1 MTKEFNTTG
10 SCNPERHYMVNIDDK
25 LAKVKE
31 LVDKGLYFTINRA
44 RQFGKTTML
53 NLLYNRLKSEY
64 LIIQISFEG
73 VGESLYANESSFC
86 STFKRMVARDM
97 ELSSKEDLLRWNAN
111 PIPGSLD
118 GLALMISDF
127 CCGTQKPVVVLID
140 EVDKSTDNQLFL
152 NFLGMLRNKYLERDK
167 NGMNSTFHSVVLAGV
182 YDVKNLKLKIRS
194 DEERKYNSPWNVA
207 VRFNVDMTLS
217 AEGIKGMLD
226 EYEADYHTGMD
237 TQIIAAEIHR
247 LTSGYPVLVSYLC
260 SLTHEELEGDWT
272 IKGINKAA
280 KYIIIGN
287 NTLADDIS
295 KNLGNNQE
303 LRNFMYS
310 ISVNG
315 EAYTYN
321 LTDEIL
327 KIADMYSYIKN
338 IDGHVAIH
346 NAIFEEI
353 FHEYFSI
360 RYQRENSG
368 KISVTKSEYI
378 LDGKLNMEYIIERF
392 KDLIEEEYR
401 DEDAEFL
408 ERQGRLLFLCFLKP
422 IINGTGYY
430 YVEPQTRDN
439 KRMDIVVNY
448 AGEEFL
454 VELKLWYGNKYER
467 KGEDQVSEYAN
478 TRGLKKAYLVTFSFL
493 KEKVVQ
499 PEPEWKT
506 VNGVEVYEG
515 IIWAKR
521 K

>member
-1 MTKEFNTTG
+1 MAKEFNTTG
-10 SCNPERHYMVNIDDK
+10 CCNPERHYMVNIDDK
-25 LAKVKE
+25 LAEIEE
-31 LVDKGLYFTINRA
+31 LVNKGKYFTINRA
-44 RQFGKTTML
+44 RQFGKTTTM
-53 NLLYNRLKSEY
+53 NFLYNRLKSEY
-64 LIIQISFEG
+64 IMIQISFEG

-86 STFKRMVARDM
+86 STFKKMAARIL
-97 ELSSKEDLLRWNAN
+97 ELSSKEDLLRWNAL
-111 PIPGSLD
+111 PTPTSLD
-118 GLALMISDF
+118 DLALMISNF
-127 CCGTQKPVVVLID
+127 CSESKKPVVVLID

-152 NFLGMLRNKYLERDK
+152 NFLGMLRNKYLDRDK
-167 NGMNSTFHSVVLAGV
+167 NGMNSTFHSVILAGV
-182 YDVKNLKLKIRS
+182 YDVKNLKLKIRN
-194 DEERKYNSPWNVA
+194 DEERKYNSPWNIA

-226 EYEADYHTGMD
+226 EYESDYHTGMD
-237 TQIIAAEIHR
+237 TKLIADEIRR

-272 IKGINKAA
+272 IEGINKAA

-303 LRNFMYS
+303 LRSFMYS

-315 EAYTYN
+315 ETYSYN

-338 IDGHVAIH
+338 VDGHVAIH

-378 LDGKLNMEYIIERF
+378 LGGKLNMEYIIERF

-401 DEDAEFL
+401 DEDAGFL

-454 VELKLWYGNKYER
+454 IELKLWYGNKYER

-478 TRGLKKAYLVTFSFL
+478 TRSLKKAYLITFSFL

-499 PEPEWKT
+499 AEPEWKT
-506 VNGVEVYEG
+506 VNGVDVYEG

-521 K
+521 R

>member
-1 MTKEFNTTG
+1 MAKEFNTTG

-25 LAKVKE
+25 LAEIEE
-31 LVDKGLYFTINRA
+31 LVDKGKYFTINRA
-44 RQFGKTTML
+44 RQFGKTTTM
-53 NLLYNRLKSEY
+53 NFLYNSLSDEY
-64 LIIQISFEG
+64 LVYQISFESDG
-73 VGESLYANESSFC
+73 DLFESKPEFC
-86 STFKRMVARDM
+86 R
-97 ELSSKEDLLRWNAN
+97 
-111 PIPGSLD
+111 
-118 GLALMISDF
+118 GLAMKLSRMPFTSQEQSEFWRTHNNCANFDEF
-127 CCGTQKPVVVLID
+127 SVVVTEFCKTQGKKVVLMID
-140 EVDKSTDNQLFL
+140 EVDKSTDNQIFL
-152 NFLGMLRNKYLERDK
+152 HFLGMLRNKYLDRDK
-167 NGMNSTFHSVVLAGV
+167 NGMDSTFHSVILAGV

-194 DEERKYNSPWNVA
+194 DEERKYNSPWNIA

-217 AEGIKGMLD
+217 ADGIKGMLD
-226 EYEADYHTGMD
+226 EYESDYHTGMD
-237 TQIIAAEIHR
+237 TRLIADEIRR
-247 LTSGYPVLVSYLC
+247 LTSGYPVLVSYIC
-260 SLTHEELEGDWT
+260 SLIHQELQGDWT
-272 IKGINKAA
+272 IEGVNKAA

-295 KNLGNNQE
+295 KNLGNNKE
-303 LRNFMYS
+303 LRDFMYS

-315 EAYTYN
+315 ETYSYN

-327 KIADMYSYIKN
+327 KIADMYAYIKN
-338 IDGHVAIH
+338 VDGHVAIH

-378 LDGKLNMEYIIERF
+378 LGGKLNMEYVIERF

-422 IINGTGYY
+422 IINGIGYY

-454 VELKLWYGNKYER
+454 IELKLWYGTKYER
-467 KGEDQVSEYAN
+467 KGEDQTSEYAN
-478 TRGLKKAYLVTFSFL
+478 TRGLKKAYLITFSFL

-499 PEPEWKT
+499 AEPEWKT
-506 VNGVEVYEG
+506 VNGVDVYEG
-515 IIWAKR
+515 IIWAKKR
-521 K
+521 

>member
-1 MTKEFNTTG
+1 MAKEFNTTG
-10 SCNPERHYMVNIDDK
+10 CCNPARHYMVNIDDK
-25 LAKVKE
+25 LAKIRE

-44 RQFGKTTML
+44 RQFGKTTTMKML
-53 NLLYNRLKSEY
+53 LGKLSNIYQVY
-64 LIIQISFEG
+64 QISFETD
-73 VGESLYANESSFC
+73 ADMFSSQEDFC
-86 STFKRMVARDM
+86 RGLFAKLSKAAYIPQSQIEFWKSNHNCKTF
-97 ELSSKEDLLRWNAN
+97 EDL
-111 PIPGSLD
+111 
-118 GLALMISDF
+118 SDVITEF
-127 CCGTQKPVVVLID
+127 CLSQNKPVVLMID

-152 NFLGMLRNKYLERDK
+152 HFLGMLRNKYLDRDT
-167 NGMNSTFHSVVLAGV
+167 NGMNSTFHSVILAGV

-194 DEERKYNSPWNVA
+194 DEEQKYNSPWNIA
-207 VRFNVDMTLS
+207 VRFNVDMSLS

-226 EYEADYHTGMD
+226 EYESDYHTGMD
-237 TQIIAAEIHR
+237 TKLIADEIR
-247 LTSGYPVLVSYLC
+247 RMTSGYPVLVSYLC
-260 SLTHEELEGDWT
+260 SLTHEELEGNWT
-272 IKGINKAA
+272 IEGINKAA

-295 KNLGNNQE
+295 KNLGNNKE
-303 LRNFMYS
+303 LKDFIYS

-315 EAYTYN
+315 ETYTYN

-327 KIADMYSYIKN
+327 KIADMYSYIKDV
-338 IDGHVAIH
+338 DGHVTIH

-378 LDGKLNMEYIIERF
+378 LSGKLNMEYIIERF
-392 KDLIEEEYR
+392 KDLLEEEYR

-454 VELKLWYGNKYER
+454 IELKLWYGNKYER

-478 TRGLKKAYLVTFSFL
+478 VRGLKKAYLITFSFL
-493 KEKVVQ
+493 KKKVVQ
-499 PEPEWKT
+499 TVPEWKT
-506 VNGVEVYEG
+506 VNGVDVYEG

-521 K
+521 R

>member
-1 MTKEFNTTG
+1 MVKEFNTTG
-10 SCNPERHYMVNIDDK
+10 SCNPQRHYMVNIDDK
-25 LAKVKE
+25 LAKIEK
-31 LVDKGLYFTINRA
+31 LVDDGKYFTINRA
-44 RQFGKTTML
+44 RQFGKTTTM
-53 NLLYNRLKSEY
+53 NFLYNRLQSEY
-64 LIIQISFEG
+64 LMIQISFEG
-73 VGESLYANESSFC
+73 VGESLYANEGSFC
-86 STFKRMVARDM
+86 NTFKKMVARIM
-97 ELSSKEDLLRWNAN
+97 ELSSKEDSPRWNALPTPN
-111 PIPGSLD
+111 SLD
-118 GLALMISDF
+118 ELSLMISNF
-127 CCGTQKPVVVLID
+127 CRESDKPVVVLID

-167 NGMNSTFHSVVLAGV
+167 NGMDSTFHSVILAGV
-182 YDVKNLKLKIRS
+182 YDVKNLKLKIRN
-194 DEERKYNSPWNVA
+194 DEERKYNSPWNIA

-226 EYEADYHTGMD
+226 EYESDYHTGMD
-237 TQIIAAEIHR
+237 TKLIADEIRR

-260 SLTHEELEGDWT
+260 SLTHEELFGDWT
-272 IKGINKAA
+272 IEGINKAA
-280 KYIIIGN
+280 KYIIRGD

-315 EAYTYN
+315 ETYSYN
-321 LTDEIL
+321 LADEIL

-338 IDGHVAIH
+338 VDGHVAIH

-368 KISVTKSEYI
+368 KVNVTKSEYI

-392 KDLIEEEYR
+392 KDLMEEEYR
-401 DEDAEFL
+401 DEDAEFV

-454 VELKLWYGNKYER
+454 IELKLWYGNKYER

-478 TRGLKKAYLVTFSFL
+478 VRGLKKAYLITFSFL

-499 PEPEWKT
+499 IEPEWKT
-506 VNGVEVYEG
+506 VNGVDVYEG

-521 K
+521 R

>member
-1 MTKEFNTTG
+1 MAKEFNTTG
-10 SCNPERHYMVNIDDK
+10 CCNPEHHYMVNIDDK
-25 LAKVKE
+25 LAEIEE
-31 LVDKGLYFTINRA
+31 LVNKGKYFTINRA
-44 RQFGKTTML
+44 RQFGKTTTMKML
-53 NLLYNRLKSEY
+53 LGKLANRY
-64 LIIQISFEG
+64 QVYQISFETD
-73 VGESLYANESSFC
+73 ADMFSSQEDFC
-86 STFKRMVARDM
+86 RGLFVKLSKAAYIPQDQVEYWENNHNCKTF
-97 ELSSKEDLLRWNAN
+97 EDLSNV
-111 PIPGSLD
+111 
-118 GLALMISDF
+118 ISEF
-127 CCGTQKPVVVLID
+127 CMNQNKPVVLMID

-152 NFLGMLRNKYLERDK
+152 HFLGMLRNKYLDRDTY
-167 NGMNSTFHSVVLAGV
+167 GMNSTFHTVILAGV
-182 YDVKNLKLKIRS
+182 YDVKNLKLKIRD
-194 DEERKYNSPWNVA
+194 DEERKYNSPWNIA

-226 EYEADYHTGMD
+226 EYESDYHTGMD
-237 TQIIAAEIHR
+237 TKLIADEIRR

-272 IKGINKAA
+272 IEGINKAA

-295 KNLGNNQE
+295 KNLGNNLE

-315 EAYTYN
+315 ETYSYN

-338 IDGHVAIH
+338 VDGHVAIH

-378 LDGKLNMEYIIERF
+378 LGGKLNMEYIIERF

-401 DEDAEFL
+401 DEDAGFL

-454 VELKLWYGNKYER
+454 IELKLWYGNKYER

-478 TRGLKKAYLVTFSFL
+478 TRSLKKAYLITFSFL

-499 PEPEWKT
+499 AEPEWKT
-506 VNGVEVYEG
+506 VNGVDVYEG

-521 K
+521 R